1 MTDDRTLLAHVDKL
15 ETLLGEKF
23 GLTRGP
29 LARRLARLGRR
40 VPGSVRRDLQQVE
53 QARFLSGHPKLR
65 HVTDP
70 RLVDQAYG
78 RAVEHLTAIDVAD
91 RRKGRAI
98 NLLATILFNLLAVA
112 ALMIVLMVWRGL
124 V

>member
-1 MTDDRTLLAHVDKL
+1 MIDQRTLLARVDKL

-29 LARRLARLGRR
+29 LAGRLARLGRR

-70 RLVDQAYG
+70 RQVDQAYG
-78 RAVEHLTAIDVAD
+78 RAVEHLSAIDVTA
-91 RRKGRAI
+91 RRKGKAI
-98 NLLATILFNLLAVA
+98 NLLATILFNLLAVI
-112 ALMIVLMVWRGL
+112 ALVIIVLVWRGL